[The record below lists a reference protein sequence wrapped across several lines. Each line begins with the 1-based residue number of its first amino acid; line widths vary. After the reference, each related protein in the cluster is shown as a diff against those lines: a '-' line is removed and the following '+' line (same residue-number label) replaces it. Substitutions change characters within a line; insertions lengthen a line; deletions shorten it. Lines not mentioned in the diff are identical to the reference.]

1 MSCCVAASVCG
12 IVGVKPAR
20 QSMSGA
26 KSSVSGM
33 FMEAHGVGVVGG
45 CAKVLLRLSI
55 SNSLDCSVVSCVVE
69 SRYLGEARAMSLW
82 GGVDE
87 GARPCI
93 IQADGLGTFWMY
105 GMSISR
111 QFRR

>member
-1 MSCCVAASVCG
+1 MSCCVAASVRG
-12 IVGVKPAR
+12 MVGVKPAR

-45 CAKVLLRLSI
+45 CVLLRLSM
-55 SNSLDCSVVSCVVE
+55 SNSLDCSVVSCVVG
-69 SRYLGEARAMSLW
+69 SRYLGEATAMSLW
-82 GGVDE
+82 GGVAVDE

-93 IQADGLGTFWMY
+93 SQADGVGTFRMY

-111 QFRR
+111 QCRR